1 MSIGR
6 LTCEQAF
13 ARLDDYVDRELAP
26 EELAAVEA
34 HLEVCA
40 VCAREFALESELLNE
55 LKLKLRRIEAP
66 PGLLRRISAELRDL

>member
-40 VCAREFALESELLNE
+40 ACAREFALESELLNE
-55 LKLKLRRIEAP
+55 LKRKLRSIEAP
-66 PGLLRRISAELRDL
+66 PGLLRKIGAALRDL